1 MRLLL
6 VCRWPSSCR
15 VLTWPLLC
23 VLAERADIT
32 SSSYKDT
39 SPIGLIPTL
48 MIHLIFMTS
57 EALSPNTVMLG
68 VEASTCELVEGEDTV
83 QSIKT
88 S

>member
-1 MRLLL
+1 MAIF
-6 VCRWPSSCR
+6 
-15 VLTWPLLC
+15 LLC
-23 VLAERADIT
+23 PHMASPLCTGRERSDIT

-48 MIHLIFMTS
+48 MIHLILMTFS

-68 VEASTCELVEGEDTV
+68 VEASAYELVEGEDTI

>member
-6 VCRWPSSCR
+6 VCRWPSSCH

-23 VLAERADIT
+23 VQAERERD
-32 SSSYKDT
+32 KDT
-39 SPIGLIPTL
+39 RPIRLIPTL
-48 MIHLIFMTS
+48 MIHLILMTFS

-68 VEASTCELVEGEDTV
+68 VEASTFELVEGEDTI
-83 QSIKT
+83 QYIKT

>member
-1 MRLLL
+1 M
-6 VCRWPSSCR
+6 SSHGLSSVYWQR
-15 VLTWPLLC
+15 DLISPPLL
-23 VLAERADIT
+23 T
-32 SSSYKDT
+32 SPLLT

-48 MIHLIFMTS
+48 MIHSIFMTFS
-57 EALSPNTVMLG
+57 EALSPNTVMMG